1 MANLQEFKCPSC
13 GGSIEF
19 DSNIQKMRCPYCDT
33 EFDMAAIRQLE
44 EELVAEGSEE
54 MDWSQNTE
62 NQWQDEE
69 GNHMVVYVCKSC
81 GGEIAAD
88 RTMVAS
94 SCPFCD
100 NQVVMSGNL
109 SGELRPDYVI
119 PFKLDKAAAKEGLY
133 KHFKGKRL
141 LPKLFKD
148 ENHIDEVKGV
158 YVPFWLFDADVNGKI
173 HYRGTRV
180 RKWSTRDFDFIETSH
195 FDILRGGSMAFD
207 MVPVDGSTKMPEEL
221 MESIEPYNYKDNQ
234 EFTSAFLAGFVAN
247 KYDISAKE
255 SEGRANQRIR
265 ASTEHAFRS
274 TVQGYATV
282 TQTSSNLKLSN
293 GQVKYALLPVWRLN
307 TTWRGK
313 QYIFAMNGQ
322 TGKFVGD
329 LPLDK
334 GAFVRYFALFTGI
347 ISILSF
353 AIMWFIG

>member
-1 MANLQEFKCPSC
+1 MASLQQFKCPSC
-13 GGSIEF
+13 GGAIEF

-33 EFDMAAIRQLE
+33 EFDMASIREME
-44 EELVAEGSEE
+44 EELASEGSDELNWNLE
-54 MDWSQNTE
+54 TGNE
-62 NQWQDEE
+62 WQDEE
-69 GNHMVVYVCKSC
+69 GRNMVVYVCQSC

-88 RTMVAS
+88 RTTAAS

-100 NQVVMSGNL
+100 NQVVMTGNL

-133 KHFKGKRL
+133 NHFKGKRL
-141 LPKLFKD
+141 LPKVFKD

-158 YVPFWLFDADVNGKI
+158 YVPFWLFDADVNGRI

-221 MESIEPYNYKDNQ
+221 MESIEPYNYRDNQ
-234 EFTSAFLAGFVAN
+234 KFSSAFLAGFVAN

-255 SEGRANQRIR
+255 SESRANQRIR
-265 ASTEHAFRS
+265 ATTEQAFRN

-282 TQTSSNLKLSN
+282 TQTSSNIKLSN

-313 QYIFAMNGQ
+313 QYVFAMNGQ

-334 GAFVRYFALFTGI
+334 GALAGYFALFTGV

-353 AIMWFIG
+353 VVMWFIG